1 MGTILYFLGR
11 SKMYSINILI
21 RIRFQISD
29 LKMNVY
35 EVLKRER
42 IGLEVRLL
50 KILVFIHLVL

>member
-1 MGTILYFLGR
+1 
-11 SKMYSINILI
+11 MYSINILI